1 MRIKAFPKS
10 ITAIEIGLGSLTFFG
25 DNKRE
30 VCSNIAELS

>member
-10 ITAIEIGLGSLTFFG
+10 ITAIEVGFDSLTFLG
-25 DNKRE
+25 ENKRP